1 MKKEVYKGIFWIKDL
16 ENVFNN
22 DTIFLISCDE
32 NGNIKENSYGGNV
45 IGKTGNNFNHKKFWD
60 TLPTNISNNKP
71 FDYYPRGRVE
81 IKNGKAIIFITQD
94 LADYQKDVIDFI
106 KEKFNLKVENGINKI
121 SVSFDGS
128 NHYKS
133 KMINL

>member
-1 MKKEVYKGIFWIKDL
+1 MKQELYKGIFWIKNLNDISA
-16 ENVFNN
+16 N
-22 DTIFLISCDE
+22 DTCYRLACDE
-32 NGNIKENSYGGNV
+32 NGNIKDKCDYRDDVLGKSGGNY
-45 IGKTGNNFNHKKFWD
+45 NHEKFWA
-60 TLPTNISNNKP
+60 TLPSKVTENKE

-81 IKNGKAIIFITQD
+81 INNGKAIIFITQD
-94 LADYQKDVIDFI
+94 LADYPKEVIDFI

-133 KMINL
+133 KMM

>member
-1 MKKEVYKGIFWIKDL
+1 MSNELYKGIFWIKNLD
-16 ENVFNN
+16 NIYNN
-22 DTIFLISCDE
+22 DTYYRLPCDE
-32 NGNIKENSYGGNV
+32 KGNIKESVYNQDV
-45 IGKTGNNFNHKKFWD
+45 IAKTGNNFNHKKFWD
-60 TLPTNISNNKP
+60 TLPSSVTNNKS

-81 IKNGKAIIFITQD
+81 ISNGKAIIFITQD

-133 KMINL
+133 KMM